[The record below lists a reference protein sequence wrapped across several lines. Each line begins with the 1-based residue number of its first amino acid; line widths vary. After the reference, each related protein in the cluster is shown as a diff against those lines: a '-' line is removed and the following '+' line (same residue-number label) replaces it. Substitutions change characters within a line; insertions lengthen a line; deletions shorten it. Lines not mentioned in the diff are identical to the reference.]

1 MRRARFFAWLC
12 SRLSKRQKF
21 CVVIDDSL
29 ALNDTLVLIVD
40 ISLSLSLSLS
50 LLLLLN
56 IAIIIRS
63 NRHNNNNNNNN
74 NNNRAISNAKRTNA
88 TCR

>member
-1 MRRARFFAWLC
+1 MRAPRAFFRVVVFPSFEKTIDVSLSRFERH
-12 SRLSKRQKF
+12 S
-21 CVVIDDSL
+21 
-29 ALNDTLVLIVD
+29 LVLIVD

-63 NRHNNNNNNNN
+63 TRHNN